1 VKRFL
6 SLISA
11 VMFVMA
17 IASPAVARSS
27 TAASPPAK
35 NKSAASSAMNQGKN
49 EPKTTA
55 VKHHASGK
63 AEHGKTKQE
72 KKA

>member
-1 VKRFL
+1 MKRFL

-11 VMFVMA
+11 VIFAVA
-17 IASPAVARSS
+17 IASPALAQNS

-35 NKSAASSAMNQGKN
+35 GKATISSTINQGKSG
-49 EPKTTA
+49 PKATA

-63 AEHGKTKQE
+63 AEHGKSKQE